1 MKSKLWIVVLVFG
14 AIGGVWFADVKS
26 QEKMRNEGRCCYAP
40 CLTRVTRNS
49 LAYFRFV

>member
-26 QEKMRNEGRCCYAP
+26 QEKMWNEGRCCHAL
-40 CLTRVTRNS
+40 CLPPVTRNS
-49 LAYFRFV
+49 LTYFRFV